1 MPKGLRSAL
10 KNARREIIARV
21 ESGTAP
27 DWVADNCCVI
37 DKYCRAAFKAPLSK
51 HRSLRP
57 LISELFDERDN
68 YFTASELCEFAESRG
83 IAFSHAE
90 ICVLPELIAA
100 EAVLRISDILGSGA
114 GGMDGTESCRIAHVV
129 RCGGPIAGEQTQSGE
144 HLSHGTAAV
153 MHCRTAMCWK

>member
-10 KNARREIIARV
+10 KNAHREIIARV

-68 YFTASELCEFAESRG
+68 YFTASELCEFAESR
-83 IAFSHAE
+83 
-90 ICVLPELIAA
+90 
-100 EAVLRISDILGSGA
+100 
-114 GGMDGTESCRIAHVV
+114 
-129 RCGGPIAGEQTQSGE
+129 
-144 HLSHGTAAV
+144 
-153 MHCRTAMCWK
+153 